1 MEGKIV
7 NYPKESERVA
17 TIPTVAQLCW
27 NDTPSS
33 QNATFATWSWSPL
46 TRPFFLT
53 TLKFFNLL
61 FSVVPVSLGAVD
73 VLLEVT

>member
-1 MEGKIV
+1 MENKIV
-7 NYPKESERVA
+7 IYPIEFERVA
-17 TIPTVAQLCW
+17 TIPTVAQLHW

-33 QNATFATWSWSPL
+33 QNATFATRSWSPL
-46 TRPFFLT
+46 TRPFLLT

-61 FSVVPVSLGAVD
+61 FSVVPVNLGAVD